1 MESSSLLAAVS
12 DVLCD
17 VLGLNYV
24 LNILGLAEVI
34 AKAGETGEVVEE
46 VISEKVEAA
55 VEVVEEV
62 FPEEVEAAVVEVVK
76 EEVKG
81 NRRLLLMWP
90 RTLFPRLLLR

>member
-1 MESSSLLAAVS
+1 MLVELVKV
-12 DVLCD
+12 DTTV
-17 VLGLNYV
+17 V
-24 LNILGLAEVI
+24 
-34 AKAGETGEVVEE
+34 EVVKE
-46 VISEKVEAA
+46 VVFRKFEAA